1 MLLWNLNQKWFS
13 YYLQV
18 PPNNCKYIVSVN
30 KIHTTHFDLRLNVAP
45 LLSQCGLHLSVL
57 CISISNLFM
66 TLNQL
71 IIYLLRYKIKFKAS
85 KFSVFVCYLCSLS
98 GHLVDNS
105 HWVVNTNKSNWFFF
119 FFKPPA
125 PRFKTNFYISKYRL
139 QPAHKSHHMQC
150 FLNIF
155 FLHCLSSFRSTQ
167 HSSLWST
174 LMGKINKSTVVYEEQ

>member
-1 MLLWNLNQKWFS
+1 M
-13 YYLQV
+13 
-18 PPNNCKYIVSVN
+18 YIVSVN
-30 KIHTTHFDLRLNVAP
+30 NRHTTHFHLKLNVAP
-45 LLSQCGLHLSVL
+45 LLGQCGLHLSVL

-71 IIYLLRYKIKFKAS
+71 IIYLLIYKVKFKAS
-85 KFSVFVCYLCSLS
+85 KFSVFVCCLFSLS

-105 HWVVNTNKSNWFFF
+105 HSVVNTNKSNWFFF
-119 FFKPPA
+119 FFKKKKPW
-125 PRFKTNFYISKYRL
+125 FKTYFYISKYIL

-174 LMGKINKSTVVYEEQ
+174 LMGKTNKSTVVYEEQ